1 MDSELKILKKIFEE
15 NGRAH
20 IESISDYL
28 GFGRD
33 YLRFLCQR
41 LVEKD
46 LLISSQRDWYQL
58 SKKGK
63 RELKLRGLIDL
74 RKKRLKRHLK
84 KIVLPT
90 LRLREFPKKIK
101 SAPNFTSSKNYN
113 PPTLKLKL
121 GKKIEKTA
129 SSLTRARQSQA
140 KGEDE
145 VRTSSTEKLRS

>member
-1 MDSELKILKKIFEE
+1 METELKILKKIFEE

-20 IESISDYL
+20 IKSISDYL

-63 RELKLRGLIDL
+63 LALELRGLIEL
-74 RKKRLKRHLK
+74 RKKRLR
-84 KIVLPT
+84 PT
-90 LRLREFPKKIK
+90 HRPLTH
-101 SAPNFTSSKNYN
+101 S
-113 PPTLKLKL
+113 PTLKLKDFSKKTKLSPRIKLTANFSSLKEKKLKL
-121 GKKIEKTA
+121 GRGIEKA
-129 SSLTRARQSQA
+129 AVSL
-140 KGEDE
+140 
-145 VRTSSTEKLRS
+145 EKLKS